1 VSQLSSTVDPT
12 PDVPPAGAT
21 PVRRRGRAVAAL
33 GFSQAV
39 DNSEGGIV
47 NSFFPLIRN
56 AFGLDYGALGLL
68 SALSKFARMIF
79 GPLWAFAA
87 DKYGRKR
94 VLFIV
99 TGVWGLFTI
108 AAGFAQSYPVLVAL
122 YAISVIGTVASEPII
137 NGLLPDLFRSSE
149 RGKAYGLV
157 RGIGTGLGIVIGP
170 LIGQFGHNPD
180 GWRWA
185 MWSMGAVSVLSGLL
199 ILLWVPKP
207 AQKTVSIVDD
217 AEAGVFRLRDA
228 VKLFKIPTFTLMAL
242 MLPLVTSLILL
253 AFYATF
259 LVDTRGFNV
268 VEGTYVMAV
277 FSVGGMISSVLGG
290 LLGDLF
296 ARRFGPTGRI
306 TLMQLYL
313 VTFAGAVFLATQIDF
328 GNKPMHYLATFVL
341 GLVFSIGFSGCVL
354 PMVSTVVPKQLGA
367 SAFALLFSFIQGA
380 LTAGLSMIMG
390 QLADVFGLERT
401 FLYLVVLPYL
411 LNAVLWFVFYKT
423 YPRDVAR
430 YGTRDEDPADL
441 R

>member
-1 VSQLSSTVDPT
+1 MTTPTTTEPPPEAAASSGRT
-12 PDVPPAGAT
+12 PK
-21 PVRRRGRAVAAL
+21 RGRAVAAL
-33 GFSQAV
+33 GFSTAV

-87 DKYGRKR
+87 DKYGRKK

-108 AAGFAQSYPVLVAL
+108 AAGFATSYTALVTL

-137 NGLLPDLFRSSE
+137 NGLLPDLFRTSE
-149 RGKAYGLV
+149 RGRAYGLV

-185 MWSMGAVSVLSGLL
+185 MWCMGAVSVLSGLL
-199 ILLWVPKP
+199 ILYFVPKP
-207 AQKTVSIVDD
+207 AQKTVSIADD

-228 VKLFKIPTFTLMAL
+228 VKLFKIPTFSLMAL

-259 LVDTRGFNV
+259 LVDARGFSV

-277 FSVGGMISSVLGG
+277 FSIGAMISSVLGG

-296 ARRFGPTGRI
+296 ARRLGLTGRI
-306 TLMQLYL
+306 TLMQIYL
-313 VTFAGAVFLATQIDF
+313 VTFAGAVYLATQVDF
-328 GNKPMHYLATFVL
+328 GSKTMHYLATFVL

-354 PMVSTVVPKQLGA
+354 PMVSTVVAPQA
-367 SAFALLFSFIQGA
+367 RR
-380 LTAGLSMIMG
+380 
-390 QLADVFGLERT
+390 ER
-401 FLYLVVLPYL
+401 LRA
-411 LNAVLWFVFYKT
+411 AVLVHPGSPHRRPLAGHGSACRPT
-423 YPRDVAR
+423 RVGAHLPLPGRHAVPAERRALVRLLQDLPARRRPVRQPRRGA
-430 YGTRDEDPADL
+430 G
-441 R
+441 